1 MRWLAVTLAL
11 LGASAALVSG
21 LYLRDRDTSAWLPP
35 GPTIAR
41 HDALAVAAD
50 LGGTCPRECKVKLVG
65 HPRGDHWIEWIEIPT
80 LTTCVDI
87 NVRTF
92 ATEKV
97 HGLSGVTRTGC
108 EDKTAHGPD

>member
-1 MRWLAVTLAL
+1 MRWLAITLAL

-65 HPRGDHWIEWIEIPT
+65 HPQQQRLAFAEALG
-80 LTTCVDI
+80 
-87 NVRTF
+87 VRAF
-92 ATEKV
+92 ADPLDV
-97 HGLSGVTRTGC
+97 VRS
-108 EDKTAHGPD
+108 